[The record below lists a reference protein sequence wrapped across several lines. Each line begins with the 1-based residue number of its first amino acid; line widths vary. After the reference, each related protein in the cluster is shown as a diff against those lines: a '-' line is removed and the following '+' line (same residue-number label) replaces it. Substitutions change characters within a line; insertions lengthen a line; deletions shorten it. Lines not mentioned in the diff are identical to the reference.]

1 MYTTIIIV
9 AGFASL
15 AFSDFVPSVLFGL
28 LTGVALTSAL
38 LYDIT
43 VMPVLLSRYAT
54 REPRPRL

>member
-1 MYTTIIIV
+1 
-9 AGFASL
+9 
-15 AFSDFVPSVLFGL
+15 VPSVLFGL